1 MAFDLRRYK
10 RVPRT
15 LSSHSHRRRSSL
27 RIALRGGRAGERG
40 FDRNAFPT
48 TNEPRDRPT
57 FDLFTLPVTFVRVE
71 ESQFVQEESE
81 DEDG

>member
-40 FDRNAFPT
+40 FPT

-57 FDLFTLPVTFVRVE
+57 SDLFTLPVTFVRVE